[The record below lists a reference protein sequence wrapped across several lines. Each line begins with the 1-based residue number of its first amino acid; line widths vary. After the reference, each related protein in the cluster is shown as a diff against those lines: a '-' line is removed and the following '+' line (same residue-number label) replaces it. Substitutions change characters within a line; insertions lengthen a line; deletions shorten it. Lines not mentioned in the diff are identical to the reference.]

1 MILREKPVHASSAS
15 HLDLIGFRA
24 KTNAYHPSLPLR
36 PPLPLFTVNQL
47 TRRAGPVQAHYLF
60 CLRYVSRHHPTIGSP
75 WRKLPS
81 HRYLFSLCYVS
92 RPHPTVCSPWRKT
105 TKPLLSVASPRV
117 SRPHTTIYLCI
128 VEKNYQAPTLC
139 VFSACVQTRPDYL
152 FTVEKITEFKGRRSV
167 SLSCPVSVVS
177 AHYLLF
183 SVKCPDLVPSKH
195 GA

>member
-15 HLDLIGFRA
+15 HLDLIGSRA
-24 KTNAYHPSLPLR
+24 KTNAYHPSPPLR

-60 CLRYVSRHHPTIGSP
+60 SLRYVSRHHPTTGSP
-75 WRKLPS
+75 WRQLPS
-81 HRYLFSLCYVS
+81 RHYVFSL
-92 RPHPTVCSPWRKT
+92 
-105 TKPLLSVASPRV
+105 
-117 SRPHTTIYLCI
+117 LCVQTSFHCLFT
-128 VEKNYQAPTLC
+128 VEKNYQAPTIRG
-139 VFSACVQTRPDYL
+139 FSACVQTRPDYL

-183 SVKCPDLVPSKH
+183 SVKCPDLIPSKH